1 MRKELT
7 EGVTFSAG
15 KTHTH
20 KKKDK
25 YIPQSAHVQAN
36 NATLKEIPRTQQ
48 ETNLIF
54 RQLLP

>member
-20 KKKDK
+20 KKKT

>member
-15 KTHTH
+15 KTHTQ

-36 NATLKEIPRTQQ
+36 NATLKEIPNPTR
-48 ETNLIF
+48 NKPHF
-54 RQLLP
+54 